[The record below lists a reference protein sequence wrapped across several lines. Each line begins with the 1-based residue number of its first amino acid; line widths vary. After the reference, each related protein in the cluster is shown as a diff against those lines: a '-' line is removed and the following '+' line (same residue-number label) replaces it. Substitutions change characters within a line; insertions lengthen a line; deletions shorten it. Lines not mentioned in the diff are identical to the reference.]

1 MAVALAYEQ
10 GFLRKEGLSKVQQWA
25 LSYYLVMMKRREDE
39 QLKSIGKLKTAIDEL
54 SFITNPKLYDAVVEA
69 KRGDAPSSEEESMP
83 ISASELGDFDK
94 MLDQLDDIKSTTFSN
109 LGEWV

>member
-10 GFLRKEGLSKVQQWA
+10 GFLSKEGLTRLQQWA
-25 LSYYLVMMKRREDE
+25 LSYYLVMQRRRENE
-39 QLKSIGKLKTAIDEL
+39 HLKAIGDLRGEIHKL
-54 SFITNPKLYDAVVEA
+54 SFITNPKLYDAINKPETA
-69 KRGDAPSSEEESMP
+69 DSEEESMP